1 MKKITKR
8 ERFAAII
15 ANYNLSTEDREF
27 IEREIELLDKK
38 NRADKKPTTTQ
49 IVNVRLKDAIVDFL
63 RETGGKFTIS
73 ELWKNVPD
81 LAAEE
86 DMTGQRVSALVTQL
100 KNAGNVV
107 REEIKGK
114 AYFSLA

>member
-15 ANYNLSTEDREF
+15 ANYNLSEDDKAF
-27 IEREIELLDKK
+27 IEREMELLDKK
-38 NRADKKPTTTQ
+38 NRADKKPTAAQ
-49 IVNVRLKDAIVDFL
+49 EANVGFKNDIVDFL
-63 RETGGKFTIS
+63 SETGGKFTIS
-73 ELWKNVPD
+73 ELWKNVPS
-81 LAAEE
+81 LAEA
-86 DMTGQRVSALVTQL
+86 DSMTGQRISALVTQL
-100 KNAGNVV
+100 KNSGTVV